1 MNATGTTNHGDRTHA
16 VLSPSGADR
25 WLHCTPSARLGEQYP
40 DEESDYA
47 REGTLAHEIA
57 ERCLR
62 YMTKQIDRDEYNAQ
76 MKPLTLHKLYYDG
89 MVKDVE
95 PYVNHVLEQIATD
108 KNSELH
114 IEGKYSYKQ
123 YVEDGEGLCD
133 AAVIAKKILYIT
145 DLKFGKGIRVS
156 AEDNSQLKLYG
167 LGALIEFDL
176 LHDIEMVRLT
186 IVQPRLDSISV
197 WDITPA
203 DLYKW
208 AEEEVKPKAAIAFK
222 GEGEHVTGDWCKFCK
237 AKVFCPALK
246 AEALSIAKTDF
257 ETDRESADVAGV
269 EEDWM
274 LDIYHIADRVSDYLG
289 AVKDYVYKRALNGRK
304 WPGLKLVEGV
314 SKRKITDEKMAT
326 HKLVMKGYK
335 FNDFQNTSLKGIGD
349 LEKLLGKDDFKKL
362 IGPYVDRPAAK
373 PVLVPADDPRTEFN
387 SANDFD
393 DLPADEDLSFLD

>member
-1 MNATGTTNHGDRTHA
+1 MNATGTTNHGDRAHA

-25 WLHCTPSARLGEQYP
+25 WLHCTPSARLGEKYP
-40 DEESDYA
+40 DEENDYA

-95 PYVNHVLEQIATD
+95 PYVHHVLEQIATD
-108 KNSELH
+108 KNAELH
-114 IEGKYSYKQ
+114 IEGKYSYRQ

-145 DLKFGKGIRVS
+145 DLKFGKGIRVD
-156 AEDNSQLKLYG
+156 AKDNSQLKLYG

-176 LHDIEMVRLT
+176 LHDIELVRLT
-186 IVQPRLDSISV
+186 IVQPRLDHVSV

-246 AEALSIAKTDF
+246 AEALVIAQADF
-257 ETDRESADVAGV
+257 ALLEHELSN
-269 EEDWM
+269 EEVIPEEA
-274 LDIYHIADRVSDYLG
+274 LLIVYCASNRIADYLE
-289 AVKDYVYKRALNGRK
+289 AIKSFVYQKAMEGKK
-304 WPGLKLVEGV
+304 WPGFKLVDGS

-326 HKLVMKGYK
+326 HKLIMKGYK

-349 LEKLLGKDDFKKL
+349 LEKLLGKDVFSKL

-373 PVLVPADDPRTEFN
+373 QVLVPADDPRTEFN

-393 DLPADEDLSFLD
+393 EPTEDLSFLD